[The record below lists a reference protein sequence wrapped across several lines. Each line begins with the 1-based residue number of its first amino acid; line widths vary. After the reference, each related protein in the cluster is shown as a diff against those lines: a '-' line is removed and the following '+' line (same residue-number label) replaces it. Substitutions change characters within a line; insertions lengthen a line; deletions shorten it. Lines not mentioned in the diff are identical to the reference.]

1 MIRERWLQA
10 LSIDLQTGLDPP
22 GFKVRA
28 AQGLDAAVRS
38 FECISLIGSP
48 SLFKGIGSGK
58 RLSRTW
64 LLLDMIPIQWIW
76 LLMIGT
82 SPSFPG

>member
-1 MIRERWLQA
+1 MGRERWLQA

-28 AQGLDAAVRS
+28 AQGLDAAVR
-38 FECISLIGSP
+38 FPWHIKLTCSP
-48 SLFKGIGSGK
+48 SSFKDIGFGK

-64 LLLDMIPIQWIW
+64 LPLDMIPIQWIW

>member
-1 MIRERWLQA
+1 MGLITRERWLQA

-28 AQGLDAAVRS
+28 AQGLDAAVRFSPYILLTSSPNS
-38 FECISLIGSP
+38 FRD
-48 SLFKGIGSGK
+48 IGSGK

-82 SPSFPG
+82 FAV